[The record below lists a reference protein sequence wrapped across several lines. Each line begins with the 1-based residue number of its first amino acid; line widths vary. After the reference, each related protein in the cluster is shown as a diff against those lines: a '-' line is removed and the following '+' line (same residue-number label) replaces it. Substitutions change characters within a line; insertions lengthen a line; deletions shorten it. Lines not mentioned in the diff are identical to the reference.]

1 MKGGIEVN
9 YLDLISKSINKKLE
23 GSYYVE
29 IWEDYLFDTV
39 VNIITSEL
47 VKSPDFN
54 FSSLS
59 AEDDSIDSII
69 TSLEMLPF
77 MEKNR
82 YVLVDKIDFSKD
94 GIKKYEDLFK
104 AISRYCE
111 KPNTSTIAF
120 FLSRGKKAFK
130 SGKYF
135 KSIIKNVNFV
145 EIERLNRA
153 DFGRFI
159 AKFFK
164 REERTISQS
173 TISYLIDQMAY
184 LDYQSKVSLYDVE
197 NELKKIRDIAG
208 KKIDIDIIDRA
219 LIENIDDNIFH
230 FLDALSSRKLKE
242 AMSLFQGFKRSVDIN
257 YFQVFSMIVRDFR
270 NIFAI
275 KCMQDEKMRDAEI
288 MKIVGISQFEYRKKK
303 NNTYFSKDQL
313 IKIYG
318 LLYEFEKK
326 SKTVNPDI
334 DKALEILIAQI
345 CLIK

>member
-1 MKGGIEVN
+1 MN
-9 YLDLISKSINKKLE
+9 YLDFISKSINHKLE
-23 GSYYVE
+23 GSYYIE
-29 IWEDYLFDTV
+29 IWEDYLFDSV

-47 VKSPDFN
+47 VKNPDFN

-59 AEDDSIDSII
+59 AEDDSLDSII

-82 YVLVDKIDFSKD
+82 YVIVDDIDFSKD
-94 GIKKYEDLFK
+94 GVKKFEDLFK
-104 AISRYCE
+104 TLSEYCE
-111 KPNTSTIAF
+111 KPNASTIAF

-153 DFGRFI
+153 DFGSFI
-159 AKFFK
+159 GKFFK

-173 TISYLIDQMAY
+173 TISYLIDQLAY
-184 LDYQSKVSLYDVE
+184 LDYQSKVSLYDVN

-208 KKIDIDIIDRA
+208 KKIDIDLIDRA

-230 FLDALSSRKLKE
+230 FLDALSFRKIKE
-242 AMSLFQGFKRSVDIN
+242 AMTLFQGFKLKVDMN
-257 YFQVFSMIVRDFR
+257 SFQIFSMIVRDFR

-275 KCMQDEKMRDAEI
+275 KCMQAENMRDAEI
-288 MKIVGISQFEYRKKK
+288 MKTLGISQFEYRKKK
-303 NNTYFSKDQL
+303 NNNFFSKNQL
-313 IKIYG
+313 IKIYD
-318 LLYEFEKK
+318 LLYDFEKK
-326 SKTVNPDI
+326 SKTINPDI
-334 DKALEILIAQI
+334 DKALEVLIGQI